1 MKRNADDLVK
11 GTSAGVREIR
21 AVSERRDMSGEE
33 FVSDEKLRAILL
45 SQKVEDWILTLR
57 GEEAHTASKALL
69 DENEWWIFPVALFLC
84 KVLQSQLVNWHVA
97 NLEIQDYSLYSDDS
111 ELFWQS

>member
-1 MKRNADDLVK
+1 MQ
-11 GTSAGVREIR
+11 TSQH
-21 AVSERRDMSGEE
+21 
-33 FVSDEKLRAILL
+33 FL
-45 SQKVEDWILTLR
+45 SCIISQLTFYKYCR
-57 GEEAHTASKALL
+57 